1 VVAATIRLKR
11 QETAEDIARLGAA
24 MRAWFACDPELQRI
38 LALWIREY
46 LLRDLK
52 PELDV
57 PESYD
62 LGEVTMQFAERIK
75 EQIRQREQSA
85 LQQGLQKGLQQ
96 GLQKGVLQ
104 GEALLLQRQLTRRFG
119 PLPEW
124 ARQRL
129 HDATSDE
136 LETWADRV
144 LDAQRLE
151 DVFAP

>member
-1 VVAATIRLKR
+1 
-11 QETAEDIARLGAA
+11 
-24 MRAWFACDPELQRI
+24 
-38 LALWIREY
+38 Y